1 MNALRGWAHSIS
13 GIWNPSVDFYE
24 EREDALR
31 KVRHYTA
38 PVVSTKE
45 IPVSKEEIP
54 EKRGT
59 ESETTGRDEDFLLR
73 SSAGDNML
81 GHGIDDLQ
89 SVSMIMSNRRHSMD
103 SIDTGL
109 FEVGRSHSTPKARR
123 KVTIQDIGPGKI
135 PVEKETHLDMS
146 TLTSVT
152 PLTREEATAL
162 KVSVPTKLGP
172 WKGSVQHLLKSDL
185 EDLPL
190 DTSILT
196 CLTATDLTKS
206 LAKLKET
213 KDQLRVLEEQKENY
227 LLAVQARSDQLEI
240 LTKKKSIEENRL
252 RALERDKLEGKD
264 KLDKILSESNDLV
277 IQVSAA
283 RGKLSELLV
292 DVDKL
297 QQYKVSML
305 SDIPAMD
312 DPLNMGQSSIGSQSQ
327 TPVGK
332 SVLANQTLMT
342 GSGGSVNRSVY
353 IPVDLSKT
361 RSAPIP
367 APRCRDGL
375 TPIQRSRYEANPAI
389 AHMCLDTVAR
399 DLEELA
405 PAGYQLDFGNLVAP
419 DAARQKAVEVAK
431 YTGQP
436 WRKYLGRYKSV
447 VESNR
452 WNNQQALIAL
462 KGALIG
468 GIGDRALEAY
478 NEKGDKTLQSLLDC
492 AEWALNKVGKHDP
505 RAALAKRV
513 QKKDEHFRVFGFA
526 IQELVADM
534 YQGCRADTPVVIQE
548 MTTRFVNGIRDTDL
562 QNYLRE
568 KWQPKFS
575 LVDLFELADVYETKA
590 SYFPSL
596 TQNVSAS
603 VSPTE
608 EQLEVAA
615 STQKGKKATNSQKK
629 VSSVTNDKGMED
641 MIVSLLKKHTSG
653 GSSNNSGN
661 SGNPSKKGKGK
672 FNKSS
677 KNNQT
682 CRRCQKKGHYASD
695 CKAPAPVP
703 FTKTDTS
710 DKSEN

>member
-1 MNALRGWAHSIS
+1 
-13 GIWNPSVDFYE
+13 
-24 EREDALR
+24 
-31 KVRHYTA
+31 
-38 PVVSTKE
+38 
-45 IPVSKEEIP
+45 
-54 EKRGT
+54 
-59 ESETTGRDEDFLLR
+59 
-73 SSAGDNML
+73 
-81 GHGIDDLQ
+81 
-89 SVSMIMSNRRHSMD
+89 
-103 SIDTGL
+103 
-109 FEVGRSHSTPKARR
+109 
-123 KVTIQDIGPGKI
+123 
-135 PVEKETHLDMS
+135 MS
-146 TLTSVT
+146 TLTSVS
-152 PLTREEATAL
+152 PLLKEESTEL
-162 KVSVPTKLGP
+162 KVSVPSRMGP
-172 WKGSVQHLLKSDL
+172 GKGSVQHLLKSDL

-196 CLTATDLTKS
+196 CLTTKDLTKS

-213 KDQLRVLEEQKENY
+213 REQLLVLEEQKENY
-227 LLAVQARSDQLEI
+227 LLAVQTRSNQLET
-240 LTKKKSIEENRL
+240 LTKRKSIEEDRL
-252 RALERDKLEGKD
+252 RALERNSLEGQE
-264 KLDKILSESNDLV
+264 KLDRIMLESNDMI

-283 RGKLSELLV
+283 KNKLSDLLV
-292 DVDKL
+292 EVDNL
-297 QQYKVSML
+297 RQYKVSMM
-305 SDIPAMD
+305 SGIPSIDNPFGMD
-312 DPLNMGQSSIGSQSQ
+312 QSSLVSQKQ

-332 SVLANQTLMT
+332 PALPNQTS
-342 GSGGSVNRSVY
+342 GPGHGGSISRSVY
-353 IPVDLSKT
+353 IPADLSNVK
-361 RSAPIP
+361 SAPVP
-367 APRCRDGL
+367 APRCREGL

-399 DLEELA
+399 DLEDLA

-419 DAARQKAVEVAK
+419 DAARQKAVEVEK

-505 RAALAKRV
+505 RAALTKRI

-526 IQELVADM
+526 IQELVSEM
-534 YQGCRADTPVVIQE
+534 YQGCRSDTPVVIQE

-562 QNYLRE
+562 QSYLRE

-590 SYFPSL
+590 SYFPNL
-596 TQNVSAS
+596 TQTVAS
-603 VSPTE
+603 SVTPTE
-608 EQLEVAA
+608 EKLEVAA
-615 STQKGKKATNSQKK
+615 STQKGKKANNSQKK
-629 VSSVTNDKGMED
+629 VSSVTNEKGIED

-653 GSSNNSGN
+653 GASKSSGY
-661 SGNPSKKGKGK
+661 SGNPSNKGKGK

-703 FTKTDTS
+703 VTKTDTS
-710 DKSEN
+710 EKSEN